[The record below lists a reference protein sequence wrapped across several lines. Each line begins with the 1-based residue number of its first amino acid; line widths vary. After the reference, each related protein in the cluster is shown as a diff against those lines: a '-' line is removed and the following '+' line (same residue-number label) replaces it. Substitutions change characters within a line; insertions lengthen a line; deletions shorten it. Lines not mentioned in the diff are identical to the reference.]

1 MKRILFLVFCLLVAG
16 CCRQPSITVEQEE
29 AYYSIEGT
37 YRIESIAWD
46 GLPLDLDND
55 GNSSVDLYDELK
67 GFALVD
73 IGDEAAA
80 VVQSNSLDFP
90 SGVFDGSVSIAL
102 PFQGVE
108 RSSSSAGGISCAPDG
123 LRWFAS
129 LMFVID
135 LDGAVSFD
143 VISDLG
149 LSDDD
154 HRLDVSYIRD
164 AKLKKTGSGRL
175 QLSADWLF
183 YDYATSS
190 VVTGGVT
197 VSYVRTGLNIHK
209 NALKMV

>member
-1 MKRILFLVFCLLVAG
+1 MDVSKKDYTICL
-16 CCRQPSITVEQEE
+16 
-29 AYYSIEGT
+29 
-37 YRIESIAWD
+37 
-46 GLPLDLDND
+46 
-55 GNSSVDLYDELK
+55 
-67 GFALVD
+67 
-73 IGDEAAA
+73 
-80 VVQSNSLDFP
+80 
-90 SGVFDGSVSIAL
+90 FDGSVSIAL

-209 NALKMV
+209 NALKIANKLQV

>member
-1 MKRILFLVFCLLVAG
+1 MTNLRA
-16 CCRQPSITVEQEE
+16 
-29 AYYSIEGT
+29 
-37 YRIESIAWD
+37 
-46 GLPLDLDND
+46 LPL
-55 GNSSVDLYDELK
+55 
-67 GFALVD
+67 
-73 IGDEAAA
+73 AA

-129 LMFVID
+129 LMFIID
-135 LDGAVSFD
+135 RDGTISFD
-143 VISDLG
+143 FISDLG

-154 HRLDVSYIRD
+154 HRLDVSYVKD
-164 AKLKKTGSGRL
+164 AKLKQTGSGRL

-209 NALKMV
+209 NALKIAKELGNVDINGW